1 MRTTTYIQA
10 VNEAIKD
17 ELIGSSVVTKYNNRI
32 LRVDDI
38 EFNFSVNDT
47 FPKDIK
53 EKGKDLVQVEVSYKQ
68 YYWEK
73 YKEKITDES
82 QPALVHIDK
91 KD

>member
-1 MRTTTYIQA
+1 M
-10 VNEAIKD
+10 
-17 ELIGSSVVTKYNNRI
+17 
-32 LRVDDI
+32 
-38 EFNFSVNDT
+38 
-47 FPKDIK
+47 DIK